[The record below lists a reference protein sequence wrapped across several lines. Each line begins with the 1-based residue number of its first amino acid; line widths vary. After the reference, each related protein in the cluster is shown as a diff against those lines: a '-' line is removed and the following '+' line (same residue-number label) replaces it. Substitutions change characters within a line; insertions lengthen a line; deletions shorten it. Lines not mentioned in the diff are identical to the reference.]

1 MCGLVAKMMITMTT
15 VMMITMMMTIMMIF
29 QVHWLAVNGRTELLQ
44 DMLSRIKDVNIEV
57 NENQCVYN

>member
-1 MCGLVAKMMITMTT
+1 MSMMIMLM
-15 VMMITMMMTIMMIF
+15 VIF

-57 NENQCVYN
+57 NNEIIECKTC